1 MSTDGSK
8 PTDIGPG
15 GRATGG
21 RVAGESA
28 TLGGA
33 IAPGGG
39 AALMVSE
46 TPEAEER
53 ENRDTRLDRMPV
65 QLDVMVRI
73 RGMRVEDLLRLEKGT
88 VLETIHEHTQ
98 DVPMECGGALLVWAE
113 FEVLDQK
120 LAVRITR
127 LA

>member
-8 PTDIGPG
+8 PTDVGPG
-15 GRATGG
+15 GRASGG

-28 TLGGA
+28 TPSGA
-33 IAPGGG
+33 LGGG

-46 TPEAEER
+46 TPEAGET

-88 VLETIHEHTQ
+88 VLETVHDHTQ